1 MNPPSKRR
9 KQEESMV
16 EEVPL
21 ASVLE
26 WFDTTK
32 KPTTILCRETES
44 KRINDFLSSCLDN
57 EKGGSLYICGSPGI
71 GKSLL
76 MNNVLSALKTDRKG
90 RVKIVTVNAMTL
102 QKNQDLYSILGE
114 QLLKQK
120 QPWEKAKQSLEDTL
134 FKKTSRKKAPL
145 ILCID
150 EIDKLLTKER
160 SIVYDLFEWPY
171 SSSNPIIVIGI
182 ANSID
187 LVEKSLPLL
196 KIGHDRK
203 PDTFVFP
210 SYTAYDL
217 KAILVQR
224 VALCTAATHTAS
236 VLFHPTAVELLTKK
250 VAEMGDA
257 RRLLDVCKA
266 ALQAACPAGVVSSS
280 TVVTL
285 PVVSRTL
292 FEFFRSGQASR
303 VEELPRLAQVV
314 LACLCGMVQEA
325 ENRGKETGKRKGVT
339 ATQLREAYLQVCKR
353 VVGGSRPNV
362 AEFNQLLDQLVHNG
376 ICKMGDGKRGRPM
389 DRAIVMLLPTS
400 DLVEELGKDADLV
413 KVVKLAPTFM
423 K

>member
-76 MNNVLSALKTDRKG
+76 MNNILSALKSDRKG

-171 SSSNPIIVIGI
+171 SSPNPIIVIGI

-250 VAEMGDA
+250 V
-257 RRLLDVCKA
+257 V
-266 ALQAACPAGVVSSS
+266 
-280 TVVTL
+280 
-285 PVVSRTL
+285 
-292 FEFFRSGQASR
+292 
-303 VEELPRLAQVV
+303 
-314 LACLCGMVQEA
+314 
-325 ENRGKETGKRKGVT
+325 
-339 ATQLREAYLQVCKR
+339 
-353 VVGGSRPNV
+353 RP
-362 AEFNQLLDQLVHNG
+362 
-376 ICKMGDGKRGRPM
+376 
-389 DRAIVMLLPTS
+389 
-400 DLVEELGKDADLV
+400 
-413 KVVKLAPTFM
+413 
-423 K
+423 